1 MTKKELSE
9 IRYEYLEEFI
19 DAHPYTIAL
28 CLIGL
33 AIGFIIDNIEA
44 KKN

>member
-9 IRYEYLEEFI
+9 MRYDHLEEFI
-19 DAHPYTIAL
+19 DGHPYTLAL

>member
-9 IRYEYLEEFI
+9 MRYDHLEEFI
-19 DAHPYTIAL
+19 DAHPYTLVL

-33 AIGFIIDNIEA
+33 AIGFIIDNRSKE
-44 KKN
+44 N